1 MVPHF
6 EQLKKKVFPLA
17 ASVEQGMEQVVLR
30 MAAWHKDYLSQ
41 KWKTLTCQG
50 MCSASPKS
58 VFREVHSR
66 KIYLRSIF
74 IFQLS
79 LELRS

>member
-6 EQLKKKVFPLA
+6 EQLKKVFPLA
-17 ASVEQGMEQVVLR
+17 ASVEQGMAQVVLR
-30 MAAWHKDYLSQ
+30 MAAWHKDFLSQ
-41 KWKTLTCQG
+41 KWKTLPCQG

-58 VFREVHSR
+58 VFREVPSR
-66 KIYLRSIF
+66 NPLRSIF